1 MKQTKHKN
9 QILIFVITILF
20 AGHGYAQ
27 DDCQVN
33 LEAIAGS
40 YEGGCKKGL
49 AEGQGTA
56 KGVDSYVGEFKKGL
70 PHGTGTY
77 TWANGDVYTGEFKKG
92 RKEGAGKLLNKQI
105 EGQVIEQ
112 KGFWKNDEYIGESK
126 TPYEVMFRSSNVLSI
141 RITEMDNPSNDGDAL
156 FVEIQHKGR
165 TQPAPDFGLNVT
177 NGNFQNRFMVG
188 NANKILVTTFPF
200 GFTISYMGETVE
212 IQVYQA
218 KSWKILVDFNK

>member
-1 MKQTKHKN
+1 MKITKHRN
-9 QILIFVITILF
+9 QILIFAIATLF
-20 AGHGYAQ
+20 AVNGFAQ
-27 DDCQVN
+27 DNCKVN
-33 LEAIAGS
+33 LEAISGS

-56 KGVDSYVGEFKKGL
+56 KGVDTYVGEFKKGL

-77 TWANGDVYTGEFKKG
+77 TWANGDVFTGEFKKG
-92 RKEGAGKLLNKQI
+92 LKDGEGKLLNKQI

-112 KGFWKNDEYIGESK
+112 KGFWKNDEYIGENQ

-141 RITEMDNPSNDGDAL
+141 RISEMDNTSNDGDAL

-188 NANKILVTTFPF
+188 NANKILVTNFPF
-200 GFTISYMGETVE
+200 GFTLSYLGETVE

-218 KSWKILVDFNK
+218 RSWKILIDFNK

>member
-1 MKQTKHKN
+1 
-9 QILIFVITILF
+9 
-20 AGHGYAQ
+20 
-27 DDCQVN
+27 
-33 LEAIAGS
+33 
-40 YEGGCKKGL
+40 
-49 AEGQGTA
+49 
-56 KGVDSYVGEFKKGL
+56 
-70 PHGTGTY
+70 
-77 TWANGDVYTGEFKKG
+77 
-92 RKEGAGKLLNKQI
+92 
-105 EGQVIEQ
+105 
-112 KGFWKNDEYIGESK
+112 
-126 TPYEVMFRSSNVLSI
+126 
-141 RITEMDNPSNDGDAL
+141 MDNPSNDGDAL